1 MKPWLWL
8 RIAAVL
14 QALGTVGHNL
24 ATLSTKPRNGPQ
36 EQAVFD
42 AMRRF
47 QFNIMGSTRST
58 WDFYRGYQFSTTV
71 TFVLMVVLLWL
82 LSNMSR
88 SAPREA
94 RPLVLAILIAQFFN
108 VVITWEF
115 FFAGPGVV
123 GGLIALC
130 LAMALIGCY
139 RADQRALGTQPIGQ
153 RTEHEVTRWK
163 GAEHG

>member
-1 MKPWLWL
+1 MKPWIWL

-14 QALGTVGHNL
+14 QALGAVGHNL
-24 ATLSTKPRNGPQ
+24 ATLSTKPTHGPQ

-42 AMRRF
+42 AMRGF

-71 TFVLMVVLLWL
+71 TFVLIVALLWL
-82 LSNMSR
+82 LSNMSH

-94 RPLVLAILIAQFFN
+94 RPMVLAILIAQLFN
-108 VVITWEF
+108 VVIGWEF
-115 FFAGPGVV
+115 FFAGPGLV

-130 LAMALIGCY
+130 LAIAAFGLYHI
-139 RADQRALGTQPIGQ
+139 DQPALGPQQ
-153 RTEHEVTRWK
+153 LVS
-163 GAEHG
+163 A

>member
-1 MKPWLWL
+1 MKPWIWL
-8 RIAAVL
+8 RISAVL

-24 ATLSTKPRNGPQ
+24 ATLSTKPTHGPR

-42 AMRRF
+42 AMRGF
-47 QFNIMGSTRST
+47 QFNMMGSMRST

-71 TFVLMVVLLWL
+71 TFVLIVALLWL

-94 RPLVLAILIAQFFN
+94 GPLVLALLIAQLFN
-108 VVITWEF
+108 IVIAWQF
-115 FFAGPGVV
+115 FFAGPAAV

-130 LAMALIGCY
+130 LATAVIGLY
-139 RADQRALGTQPIGQ
+139 RADQPTLGRQQLVNG
-153 RTEHEVTRWK
+153 
-163 GAEHG
+163 

>member
-1 MKPWLWL
+1 MAGVDGAAMKPWTWL

-24 ATLSTKPRNGPQ
+24 ATLSTKPTHGPQ

-42 AMRRF
+42 AMRGF
-47 QFNIMGSTRST
+47 QFNMMGSMRST

-71 TFVLMVVLLWL
+71 TFVLIVVLLWL

-94 RPLVLAILIAQFFN
+94 RPLVLALLIAQLFN
-108 VVITWEF
+108 VVIAWEF
-115 FFAGPGVV
+115 FFAGPAVV

-130 LAMALIGCY
+130 LATAVIGLY
-139 RADQRALGTQPIGQ
+139 RANQPALETAQQ
-153 RTEHEVTRWK
+153 LVN
-163 GAEHG
+163 A

>member
-1 MKPWLWL
+1 MKPWTWL

-24 ATLSTKPRNGPQ
+24 ATLSTKPTHGPG

-42 AMRRF
+42 AMRGF
-47 QFNIMGSTRST
+47 QFNMMGSTRST

-71 TFVLMVVLLWL
+71 TFVLIVVLLWL

-94 RPLVLAILIAQFFN
+94 RPLVLALLIAQLFN
-108 VVITWEF
+108 MGIAWEF
-115 FFAGPGVV
+115 FFAEGTGPRPS
-123 GGLIALC
+123 I
-130 LAMALIGCY
+130 M
-139 RADQRALGTQPIGQ
+139 
-153 RTEHEVTRWK
+153 TR
-163 GAEHG
+163 